1 MIRIILSILLTTKF
15 RIITIVALSCT
26 PSILHADPIFSRG
39 ITNAYSLVEKN
50 SFSNR
55 AEVILFGKISWDKK
69 SDHYVLIDET
79 GLVYLSP
86 TDESELKNLSKSGNQ
101 VKITGIVN
109 KKSKSINLEVLDL
122 QKINPNI

>member
-1 MIRIILSILLTTKF
+1 SILLTTKF
-15 RIITIVALSCT
+15 SIITIVALSCT

>member
-1 MIRIILSILLTTKF
+1 MRRILSILLTTKF
-15 RIITIVALSCT
+15 SIITIVALSCT

-101 VKITGIVN
+101 VKIIGIVN
-109 KKSKSINLEVLDL
+109 KKSKTMS
-122 QKINPNI
+122 